1 MRRHTLALVILLMLA
16 TLVAACAPAPEPTA
30 SEAAPTE
37 AAAEEAPAEA
47 PAEEAAAEEAPAEEA
62 AAAGT
67 VIKIATQSPLSGPQS
82 VLGTAIKN
90 GAQLSLEQN
99 SARLQEMGFTVELAP
114 YDDQATP
121 DTGVANATQIAADP
135 AVLCMVGH
143 LNSGV
148 MIPSMEVYHNAQLAA
163 VSPANTN
170 PTVTERGYVEVNR
183 IVGRDDVQG
192 VVGENFA
199 REEMGVQSVYIVHDK
214 TSYGQG
220 VAEFFRQSAEANGM
234 AVLGFEGTEEQ
245 ANFDSILTPILAAN
259 PDLIYFGGIYSQ
271 GGILFKQARDKGITA
286 QFMGPDGLDASEL
299 ASLGGEA
306 VAGMYYSSVAGPANV
321 YPATQQFIAD
331 YEARFGEQTQPFAAQ
346 GYDAMGICLQGIEKA
361 IEANDGQLPERA
373 QVAEAV
379 RATAG
384 YSGITGEVTF
394 NDKGDKTV
402 ATYFVLQVASADP
415 ALWNTNQVVKLL
427 DIPAP

>member
-1 MRRHTLALVILLMLA
+1 MHRRTFVLAMFLILAMVIS
-16 TLVAACAPAPEPTA
+16 ACAPAPQP
-30 SEAAPTE
+30 AAPAPQP
-37 AAAEEAPAEA
+37 AADDTAPAEA
-47 PAEEAAAEEAPAEEA
+47 AAPAA
-62 AAAGT
+62 TGN
-67 VIKIATQSPLSGPQS
+67 VIKVASQTPLSGPQS

-90 GAQLSLEQN
+90 GAQLSMEQN
-99 SARLQEMGFTVELAP
+99 SGKLQEMGFTVELAP

-121 DTGVANATQIAADP
+121 DTGVANASQITSDP
-135 AVLCMVGH
+135 SVLCFVGH

-170 PTVTERGYVEVNR
+170 PTITERGYPEINR

-192 VVGENFA
+192 VVGETFA
-199 REEMGVQSVYIVHDK
+199 REEMGVESVYIVHDK

-245 ANFDSILTPILAAN
+245 ANFDSIITPIIAAN
-259 PDLIYFGGIYSQ
+259 PDLVYFGGIYSQ
-271 GGILFKQARDKGITA
+271 GGILFKQARDKGVTA

-299 ASLGGEA
+299 ASLGGDA

-321 YPATQQFIAD
+321 YPATQQFITD

-346 GYDAMGICLQGIEKA
+346 GYDAMSICLQAIEQA
-361 IEANDGQLPERA
+361 IEANGGKLPSRE
-373 QVAEAV
+373 QVAAAV

-384 YSGITGEVTF
+384 FPGITGEVTF
-394 NDKGDKTV
+394 NEKGDKLV

-415 ALWNTNQVVKLL
+415 ALWNTNEVIKSL
-427 DIPAP
+427 DIAAP

>member
-1 MRRHTLALVILLMLA
+1 MRRR
-16 TLVAACAPAPEPTA
+16 TLVVAMFLILAMVVSACAPAPQPA
-30 SEAAPTE
+30 APAAQPAAGDSAPAQEAAP
-37 AAAEEAPAEA
+37 AAPAA
-47 PAEEAAAEEAPAEEA
+47 T
-62 AAAGT
+62 GNL
-67 VIKIATQSPLSGPQS
+67 IKIATQSPLSGPQS

-99 SARLQEMGFTVELAP
+99 SGKLQELGFTVELAP

-121 DTGVANATQIAADP
+121 DTGVANASQITSDP

-148 MIPSMEVYHNAQLAA
+148 MIPSMEVYHNAGLAA

-170 PTVTERGYVEVNR
+170 PTITERGYVEINR

-192 VVGENFA
+192 VVGETFA
-199 REEMGVQSVYIVHDK
+199 REEMGVGSVYIVHDK

-234 AVLGFEGTEEQ
+234 TVLGFEGTEEQ
-245 ANFDSILTPILAAN
+245 ANFDSIITPIIAAN
-259 PDLIYFGGIYSQ
+259 PDLVYFGGIYSQ
-271 GGILFKQARDKGITA
+271 AGILFKQARDKGVTA

-299 ASLGGEA
+299 ASLGGDA
-306 VAGMYYSSVAGPANV
+306 VAGMFYSSVAGPANV

-346 GYDAMGICLQGIEKA
+346 GYDAMGICILGIERA
-361 IEANDGQLPERA
+361 IEANGGQLPSRE
-373 QVAEAV
+373 QIVIEV

-384 YSGITGEVTF
+384 YPGITGEVTF
-394 NDKGDKTV
+394 NEKGDKTV

-415 ALWNTNQVVKLL
+415 ALWNTNEVIRLL

>member
-1 MRRHTLALVILLMLA
+1 MRMRTLLLTVFVITAL
-16 TLVAACAPAPEPTA
+16 LVTACAPAPQPSA
-30 SEAAPTE
+30 PAPAATE
-37 AAAEEAPAEA
+37 AAAEEAAPAEA
-47 PAEEAAAEEAPAEEA
+47 APS
-62 AAAGT
+62 GN
-67 VIKIATQSPLSGPQS
+67 VIKVASQSPLSGPQS

-99 SARLQEMGFTVELAP
+99 SSKLQEMGFTVELAP

-121 DTGVANATQIAADP
+121 DTGVANAKQIVADP
-135 AVLCMVGH
+135 AVLCLVGH

-170 PTVTERGYVEVNR
+170 PTITERGYAEVNR

-192 VVGENFA
+192 VVGETFA
-199 REEMGVQSVYIVHDK
+199 REEMGVKSVYIIHDK

-245 ANFDSILTPILAAN
+245 ANFDSIITPIIAAN

-271 GGILFKQARDKGITA
+271 AGILFKQAREKGVTA
-286 QFMGPDGLDASEL
+286 QFMGPDGLDSSEL
-299 ASLGGEA
+299 ASLGGDA

-321 YPATQQFIAD
+321 YPATEQFIAD

-346 GYDAMGICLQGIEKA
+346 AYDSMGICLQSIEKA
-361 IEANDGQLPERA
+361 MTDNGGQLPTRE
-373 QVAEAV
+373 QVAAAV
-379 RATAG
+379 RATAD
-384 YSGITGEVTF
+384 YPGITGNVTF
-394 NDKGDKTV
+394 NDKGDKTT

-415 ALWNTNQVVKLL
+415 AQWNTNQVIKSL
-427 DIPAP
+427 DIAAP

>member
-1 MRRHTLALVILLMLA
+1 LFLILALV
-16 TLVAACAPAPEPTA
+16 VSACAPAPQP
-30 SEAAPTE
+30 AAPAE
-37 AAAEEAPAEA
+37 QPAAESAPAEA
-47 PAEEAAAEEAPAEEA
+47 APAEAAAPAA
-62 AAAGT
+62 TGNL
-67 VIKIATQSPLSGPQS
+67 IKIATQSPLSGPQS

-90 GAQLSLEQN
+90 GAQLSMEQN
-99 SARLQEMGFTVELAP
+99 SAKLQELGFTVELAP

-121 DTGVANATQIAADP
+121 DTGVANAQQITADP
-135 AVLCMVGH
+135 AVLCLVGH

-170 PTVTERGYVEVNR
+170 PTITERGYPEINR

-192 VVGENFA
+192 VVGETFA
-199 REEMGVQSVYIVHDK
+199 REEMGIESVYIVHDK

-245 ANFDSILTPILAAN
+245 ANFDSIITPIIAAN

-271 GGILFKQARDKGITA
+271 AGILFKQARDKGVTA
-286 QFMGPDGLDASEL
+286 QFMGPDGLDSSEL
-299 ASLGGEA
+299 ASLGGDA

-321 YPATQQFIAD
+321 YPATQQFISD

-346 GYDAMGICLQGIEKA
+346 GYDSMAICLDGIARA
-361 IEANDGQLPERA
+361 IEANGGQLPARA

-379 RATAG
+379 RATAAFP
-384 YSGITGEVTF
+384 GITGEVTF

-415 ALWNTNQVVKLL
+415 ALWNTNEVVKLL

>member
-1 MRRHTLALVILLMLA
+1 MRRRSLVLAVFLILAMIIS
-16 TLVAACAPAPEPTA
+16 ACAPAPQP
-30 SEAAPTE
+30 AAPAE
-37 AAAEEAPAEA
+37 QPAAESAPAEA
-47 PAEEAAAEEAPAEEA
+47 APAEAAAPAA
-62 AAAGT
+62 TGNL
-67 VIKIATQSPLSGPQS
+67 IRIATQSPLSGPNS
-82 VLGTAIKN
+82 VVGTGIKN

-99 SARLQEMGFTVELAP
+99 GGKLQEMGFTVELAP

-121 DTGVANATQIAADP
+121 DTGVANASQIVADP

-143 LNSGV
+143 YNSGV
-148 MIPSMEVYHNAQLAA
+148 MIPSMEIYHNAGLAA

-170 PTVTERGYVEVNR
+170 PTVTERGYPEINR

-192 VVGENFA
+192 VVGETFA
-199 REEMGVQSVYIVHDK
+199 REDMGVQTVYIVHDK

-220 VAEFFRQSAEANGM
+220 IAEFFRKSAEENGM
-234 AVLGFEGTEEQ
+234 TVLGFEGTEEQ
-245 ANFDSILTPILAAN
+245 ANFDSIITPIIAAN
-259 PDLIYFGGIYSQ
+259 PDLVYFGGLYSQ
-271 GGILFKQARDKGITA
+271 AGILFRQARDKGITA
-286 QFMGPDGLDASEL
+286 QFMGPDGLDSSEL
-299 ASLGGEA
+299 VGLGGDA

-346 GYDAMGICLQGIEKA
+346 AYDSMGICLQGIERA
-361 IEANDGQLPERA
+361 VEANGGQMPTRA
-373 QVAEAV
+373 QVAEQV

-384 YSGITGEVTF
+384 YPGITGEVTF
-394 NDKGDKTV
+394 NEKGDKTV

-415 ALWNTNQVVKLL
+415 AEWNTNEVVKLL